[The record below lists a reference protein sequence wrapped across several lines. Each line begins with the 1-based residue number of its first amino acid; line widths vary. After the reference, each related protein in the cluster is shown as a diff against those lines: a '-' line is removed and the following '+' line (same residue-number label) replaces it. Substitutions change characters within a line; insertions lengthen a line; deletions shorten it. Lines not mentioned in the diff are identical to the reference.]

1 MKVGLGFD
9 AHRFAPG
16 RKLVIGGEEIPFHL
30 GLSGHSDADVLVH
43 ALMDALL
50 GAIGEGDIGKLFP
63 PTDDSYKDVSS
74 MDLLARVCSLVK
86 EKNFRVVNADLVL
99 ICEEPKIEGYRKRIK
114 QRLASALKCDEED
127 VSLKAT
133 TTEGLGFTGEK
144 AGAAALAV
152 VLLDKRK

>member
-9 AHRFAPG
+9 AHKFAPG
-16 RKLVIGGEEIPFHL
+16 RRLVIGGEEIPFHL

-63 PTDDSYKDVSS
+63 PTDDSYKDISS
-74 MDLLARVCSLVK
+74 MNLLARVHSLVK
-86 EKNFRVVNADLVL
+86 EKNFRVTNADLVL
-99 ICEEPKIEGYRKRIK
+99 ICEEPKIESYREGIR
-114 QRLASALKCDEED
+114 QRLASALECEKED

-152 VLLDKRK
+152 VLLDERK